1 LDGGS
6 APVPNSLPF
15 VPNGDFYDVGK
26 AYRRAV
32 AFRSVYRAGR
42 KSYVTELLQREENVN
57 DLLARALKAH
67 GGLDR
72 WNGYDSLVA
81 KLSTGGSMWA
91 MKRKAGLG
99 DGFTMTLDMHE
110 QQVVTHPFGRPDRRV
125 RFSPDRLTVETAAGV
140 AVETHQHPYDTF
152 TGSTYGS
159 RRGELHAA
167 YFNSYTIWNCLTQ
180 PFLYTYPGFE
190 TEEIEPWR
198 ETDEQ
203 WRRLK
208 IRFPDTI
215 TTHCREQVSYF
226 APNGLLRRHDYAMD
240 GMGGIQQ
247 ADYAGGYKMFRG
259 IIMPTTRKA
268 FLVEPDGSVIR
279 EPTLMTIKIESA
291 CFS

>member
-1 LDGGS
+1 
-6 APVPNSLPF
+6 
-15 VPNGDFYDVGK
+15 
-26 AYRRAV
+26 
-32 AFRSVYRAGR
+32 
-42 KSYVTELLQREENVN
+42 VN

-81 KLSTGGSMWA
+81 RLSTAGSIWA
-91 MKRKAGLG
+91 QEQKPGLG
-99 DGFTMTLDMHE
+99 DGFTMTLATHQ
-110 QQVVTHPFGRPDRRV
+110 QQVVTNPFGGSDRRV
-125 RFSPDRLTVETAAGV
+125 RFLPNRLTVENAEGAT
-140 AVETHQHPYDTF
+140 VETHQHPCDTF
-152 TGSTYGS
+152 TGCAYGS
-159 RRGELHAA
+159 SWGELRAA
-167 YFNSYTIWNCLTQ
+167 YFYSYTIWNCLTQ
-180 PFLYTYPGFE
+180 PFLYTYPGVE

-226 APNGLLRRHDYAMD
+226 APNGLLRRHDYAVD

-247 ADYAGGYKMFRG
+247 ADYASGYKMFRG
-259 IIMPTTRKA
+259 IIMPTIRNV
-268 FLVEPDGSVIR
+268 FLLDPGGSVIR